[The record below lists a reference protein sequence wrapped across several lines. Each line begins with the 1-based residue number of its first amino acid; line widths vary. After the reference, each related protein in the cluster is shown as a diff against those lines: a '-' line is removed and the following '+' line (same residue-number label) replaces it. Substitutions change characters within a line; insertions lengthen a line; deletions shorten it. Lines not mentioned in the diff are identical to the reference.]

1 MKGRAIYSNGT
12 STICD
17 YLQYKGMAKCLV
29 PVASM
34 EDLMQAVFRGAEPR
48 GLYAGIEKIKD
59 GFAYDKRY
67 NYCELRTMEPHISR
81 SGQYEHMAIPGQSLL
96 LSLSLSSEGLL
107 LHTEAL

>member
-1 MKGRAIYSNGT
+1 MEGHQQEGVKGRAIYSNGT

-48 GLYAGIEKIKD
+48 GLYAGI
-59 GFAYDKRY
+59 GRF
-67 NYCELRTMEPHISR
+67 CLR
-81 SGQYEHMAIPGQSLL
+81 QALQLL
-96 LSLSLSSEGLL
+96 
-107 LHTEAL
+107 